1 MFRES
6 LRDDYWGTPN
16 LGTGIIQSRLFSQ
29 SGLQGFTDQLTILST
44 KPKGGRVLMQR
55 NKTYFWNIRL
65 TWAKHLLVSVI
76 ILALCNFTIP
86 WGSFTVAAAGGED
99 QSPAMDAGLG
109 LVGVILTFPYGVA
122 KILYAAVGGIVG
134 GFTWALTWGDVETA
148 KLIWEPSFYGTYV
161 ITPDHL
167 RGEEPIRF
175 MGVPPYE
182 DPIFE

>member
-1 MFRES
+1 M
-6 LRDDYWGTPN
+6 
-16 LGTGIIQSRLFSQ
+16 
-29 SGLQGFTDQLTILST
+29 
-44 KPKGGRVLMQR
+44 KR
-55 NKTYFWNIRL
+55 NKTYFLNIRL

>member
-1 MFRES
+1 M
-6 LRDDYWGTPN
+6 
-16 LGTGIIQSRLFSQ
+16 
-29 SGLQGFTDQLTILST
+29 
-44 KPKGGRVLMQR
+44 KR
-55 NKTYFWNIRL
+55 NRTYFWNIRL
-65 TWAKHLLVSVI
+65 SWGKHLLVSVI

-86 WGSFTVAAAGGED
+86 WGSFAAAAGGDD

-109 LVGVILTFPYGVA
+109 LAGAILTFPYGVA

-134 GFTWALTWGDVETA
+134 GFTWALTGGDVETA